1 LRWPFGME
9 DNCLRGVGLISKSFL
24 GRALAAGI
32 GVLCLLPI
40 VACGPESV
48 AYKQGR
54 QAELR
59 KDYDQ
64 AVIDYSKALQYSP
77 DNSKYLIAQ
86 KLARSRAGY
95 FHLNQ
100 GERLLAEGRKE
111 EALGEFKRA
120 YSVDPSNETAKQQ
133 LTKLA
138 KEQAKERAERE
149 KALQEAL
156 KPPEE
161 PATPLGIQLKPL
173 PSEPIAHF
181 HLSAE
186 SRKVFEALGKFADL
200 NVIFNY
206 DFQPRQITLDL
217 TNVKLA
223 DALQAAA
230 YESHVFWKVVSP
242 NTILIIPDTPTNRRE
257 YQDEVLKTV
266 HLSNPLA
273 PQDRTQISTALRQ
286 VLGLQRIID
295 NPSSNSIIIRDT
307 PDKVAAAEQV
317 IHNLDLGKAEVL
329 IDVTIM
335 EANRT
340 RMTTLGIIPATNL
353 ALVPNP
359 NVTTSTSTAN
369 GTTTSTPGILG
380 LAQTFSS
387 NDYALVLPS
396 ATADAMLTDST
407 TRVLQNPELRATDG
421 LVAKLKI
428 GSRIPYAT
436 GSFLPSFGATTGTT
450 GGLGLLSSTQ
460 FQYQDIGVNMEI
472 TPHITATGEIALHAK
487 VEILTDA
494 GSESIGGL
502 SEPIFG
508 QRSVEHDIQLQEGE
522 VSLLGGLIDR
532 ETTVSVTGIPG
543 LGDIPLLKYFFSTQE
558 HDITDDEVL
567 IMLDPHVIRLPEVP
581 SSAASVVS
589 ADTAGPNL
597 VPNPGLPQP

>member
-1 LRWPFGME
+1 M
-9 DNCLRGVGLISKSFL
+9 ISKSFA
-24 GRALAAGI
+24 GRALAGGI
-32 GVLCLLPI
+32 GVLCMLPL
-40 VACGPESV
+40 VSCSPDSV
-48 AYKQGR
+48 EYKDGR
-54 QAELR
+54 KAELR
-59 KDYDQ
+59 RDYDQ
-64 AVIDYSKALQYSP
+64 AVIDYNKALQYSP

-86 KLARSRAGY
+86 KLARSHAGY

-133 LTKLA
+133 LTKLM
-138 KEQAKERAERE
+138 KEQAKEKAERE

-257 YQDEVLKTV
+257 YQDEVLKTI

-307 PDKVAAAEQV
+307 PEKVAAAEQV

-329 IDVTIM
+329 VDVTIL
-335 EANRT
+335 EANRS

-353 ALVPNP
+353 SLTPNP
-359 NVTTSTSTAN
+359 NITTSTTTSN
-369 GTTTSTPGILG
+369 GTTTSTPGIVGLG
-380 LAQTFSS
+380 QTFSS
-387 NDYALVLPS
+387 NDFAVVLPS
-396 ATADAMLTDST
+396 ATADAMLSDST
-407 TRVLQNPELRATDG
+407 TRVLQNPQLRATDG

-532 ETTVSVTGIPG
+532 ETTNTATGIPG
-543 LGDIPLLKYFFSTQE
+543 LGDVPLLKYLFSTQE
-558 HDITDDEVL
+558 HQITDDEVL

-581 SSAASVVS
+581 SGAASVVS

-597 VPNPGLPQP
+597 APVPGLPQP

>member
-1 LRWPFGME
+1 LKA
-9 DNCLRGVGLISKSFL
+9 KSFL
-24 GRALAAGI
+24 GRGLAGGA
-32 GVLCLLPI
+32 GVLLVFTGFSCSPDS
-40 VACGPESV
+40 A
-48 AYKQGR
+48 AYKEGR
-54 QAELR
+54 KAELR

-64 AVIDYSKALQYSP
+64 AVIDYNKALQYSP
-77 DNSKYLIAQ
+77 QNSRYMIADH
-86 KLARSRAGY
+86 LARSKAGY

-100 GERLLAEGRKE
+100 GTRLLAEGRKD

-133 LTKLA
+133 LNRLA
-138 KEQAKERAERE
+138 KEQAAEKAARE

-161 PATPLGIQLKPL
+161 AATPLGIQLKAL
-173 PSEPIAHF
+173 PTEPIAHF

-200 NVIFNY
+200 NVVFNY
-206 DFQPRQITLDL
+206 DFQPRTITLDL
-217 TNVKLA
+217 TNVKLS

-230 YESHVFWKVVSP
+230 YESHVFWKAISP

-286 VLGLQRIID
+286 VLGLQRIVD

-307 PDKVAAAEQV
+307 PEKVAAAEQV
-317 IHNLDLGKAEVL
+317 IHNLDLGRAEVL
-329 IDVTIM
+329 IDVTIL
-335 EANRT
+335 EADRQ

-353 ALVPNP
+353 ALTPNP
-359 NVTTSTSTAN
+359 NITTSTTTSN

-387 NDYALVLPS
+387 NDFAVVLPS
-396 ATADAMLTDST
+396 ATADAMLSDST
-407 TRVLQNPELRATDG
+407 TRVLQNPQLRATDG
-421 LVAKLKI
+421 LIAKLKI

-436 GSFLPSFGATTGTT
+436 GSFLPSFGAATTSTTGS
-450 GGLGLLSSTQ
+450 LGLLSSTQ

-472 TPHITATGEIALHAK
+472 TPHVTASGEIALHAK

-494 GSESIGGL
+494 GNESIGGL
-502 SEPIFG
+502 SEPVFG
-508 QRSVEHDIQLQEGE
+508 QRSVEHDIQLEEGE

-532 ETTVSVTGIPG
+532 ENTNTATGIPG
-543 LGDIPLLKYFFSTQE
+543 LGDVPLLKYLFSTQE
-558 HDITDDEVL
+558 KELTDTEVL

-589 ADTAGPNL
+589 ADSSGPNL
-597 VPNPGLPQP
+597 VPTPGLPQP

>member
-1 LRWPFGME
+1 MA
-9 DNCLRGVGLISKSFL
+9 DNQQRGVGLISKSFT
-24 GRALAAGI
+24 GRVLAGGI
-32 GVLCLLPI
+32 GVLCMLPL
-40 VACGPESV
+40 VSCGPESV
-48 AYKQGR
+48 AYRAGR
-54 QAELR
+54 KAEMR
-59 KDYDQ
+59 RDYDQ

-100 GERLLAEGRKE
+100 GERLLAEGKKE

-133 LTKLA
+133 LTKLV
-138 KEQAKERAERE
+138 KEQANEKAERE

-156 KPPEE
+156 KPAEE

-242 NTILIIPDTPTNRRE
+242 NTILIVPDTPTNRRE
-257 YQDEVLKTV
+257 YQDEVLKTI

-307 PDKVAAAEQV
+307 PDKVAAAERV

-329 IDVTIM
+329 IDVTIL
-335 EANRT
+335 EANRQ

-359 NVTTSTSTAN
+359 NITTSTSTGN

-380 LAQTFSS
+380 LGQSFSS
-387 NDYALVLPS
+387 NDFALVLPS
-396 ATADAMLTDST
+396 ATANAMLSDTT

-487 VEILTDA
+487 IEILTDA

-532 ETTVSVTGIPG
+532 ETTNTATGIPG
-543 LGDIPLLKYFFSTQE
+543 LGDVPLLKYFFSTQG
-558 HDITDDEVL
+558 HQITDNEVL

-581 SSAASVVS
+581 SSGAAVVS

-597 VPNPGLPQP
+597 APVPGLPQP

>member
-1 LRWPFGME
+1 M
-9 DNCLRGVGLISKSFL
+9 ISKSSL
-24 GRALAAGI
+24 GRVLAACT
-32 GVLCLLPI
+32 GVLCLLSAI
-40 VACGPESV
+40 ACSPESA
-48 AYKQGR
+48 AYREGR
-54 QAELR
+54 KAELR

-64 AVIDYSKALQYSP
+64 AVVDYSKALQYSP

-138 KEQAKERAERE
+138 KEQATEKAERE

-200 NVIFNY
+200 NVVFNY

-217 TNVKLA
+217 TNVRLA

-230 YESHVFWKVVSP
+230 YESHVFWKVLSP

-257 YQDEVLKTV
+257 YQDEVLKTI
-266 HLSNPLA
+266 HLSNPLS

-359 NVTTSTSTAN
+359 NITTSTSTSN

-387 NDYALVLPS
+387 NDFALVLPS
-396 ATADAMLTDST
+396 ATADAMLSDTT
-407 TRVLQNPELRATDG
+407 TRVLQNPQLRATDG

-472 TPHITATGEIALHAK
+472 TPHVTATGEIALHAK
-487 VEILTDA
+487 IEILTDA

-532 ETTVSVTGIPG
+532 ESTNTAAGIPG
-543 LGDIPLLKYFFSTQE
+543 LGDVPLLKYFFSTQE

-581 SSAASVVS
+581 SSAGAVVS

-597 VPNPGLPQP
+597 PPTPGLPQP

>member
-1 LRWPFGME
+1 
-9 DNCLRGVGLISKSFL
+9 LISKSFL
-24 GRALAAGI
+24 RRALAGSL
-32 GVLCLLPI
+32 GVLWVLSN
-40 VACGPESV
+40 VACAPDSV
-48 AYKQGR
+48 AYKEGR
-54 QAELR
+54 KAELR

-64 AVIDYSKALQYSP
+64 AVIDYRKALQYQP
-77 DNSKYLIAQ
+77 ENTKYMISE
-86 KLARSRAGY
+86 KLARTHAGY
-95 FHLNQ
+95 FHMNQ
-100 GERLLAEGRKE
+100 GMRLLAEGRKD
-111 EALGEFKRA
+111 EAMGEFKRA
-120 YSVDPSNETAKQQ
+120 ASVDPSNETAKQQ
-133 LTKLA
+133 LVKLE
-138 KEQAKERAERE
+138 KEQNAEKVARG

-206 DFQPRQITLDL
+206 DFQPRNITLDL

-230 YESHVFWKVVSP
+230 YESHVFWKAVSP

-307 PDKVAAAEQV
+307 PEKVAAAEQV

-329 IDVTIM
+329 IDVTII
-335 EANRT
+335 EADRN

-353 ALVPNP
+353 SLVPNP
-359 NVTTSTSTAN
+359 NVTTSTTTSS

-380 LAQTFSS
+380 LASTFSS
-387 NDYALVLPS
+387 ADYALVLPS
-396 ATADAMLTDST
+396 STAEAMLTDST
-407 TRVLQNPELRATDG
+407 TRVLQNPQLRATDG

-436 GSFLPSFGATTGTT
+436 GSFLPSFGASTSSTGS
-450 GGLGLLSSTQ
+450 LGLLSSTQ

-472 TPHITATGEIALHAK
+472 TPHITAKGEIALHAK

-494 GSESIGGL
+494 GNESIGGL

-508 QRSVEHDIQLQEGE
+508 QRSVEHDIQLEEGE
-522 VSLLGGLIDR
+522 VSLLGGLIDK
-532 ETTVSVTGIPG
+532 ESTNGTTGIPG
-543 LGDIPLLKYFFSTQE
+543 LGDVPILKYFFSTVAKTL
-558 HDITDDEVL
+558 TDTEVM
-567 IMLDPHVIRLPEVP
+567 IMLNPHVVRLPELP
-581 SSAASVVS
+581 SNAASVVS
-589 ADTAGPNL
+589 ADSGGPSL
-597 VPNPGLPQP
+597 APTPGLPQP

>member
-1 LRWPFGME
+1 M
-9 DNCLRGVGLISKSFL
+9 
-24 GRALAAGI
+24 
-32 GVLCLLPI
+32 LCMLPTT
-40 VACGPESV
+40 ACGPESV
-48 AYKQGR
+48 AYNEGR
-54 QAELR
+54 KAELR
-59 KDYDQ
+59 RDYDQ

-138 KEQAKERAERE
+138 KEEATEKAERA

-181 HLSAE
+181 HLSAD
-186 SRKVFEALGKFADL
+186 SRKIFEALGKFADL

-230 YESHVFWKVVSP
+230 YESHVFWKVVSS
-242 NTILIIPDTPTNRRE
+242 NTVLIIPDTPTNRRE
-257 YQDEVLKTV
+257 YQDEVLKTI

-307 PDKVAAAEQV
+307 PDKVAAAEKV
-317 IHNLDLGKAEVL
+317 IRNLDLGKAEVL

-359 NVTTSTSTAN
+359 NITTSTTTSN

-380 LAQTFSS
+380 IGQPFSW
-387 NDYALVLPS
+387 NDFALVLPS
-396 ATADAMLTDST
+396 ATADAMLTDSS
-407 TRVLQNPELRATDG
+407 TRVLQNPQLRATDG
-421 LVAKLKI
+421 LIAKLKI

-472 TPHITATGEIALHAK
+472 TPHITSTGEIALHAK

-532 ETTVSVTGIPG
+532 ETTVSATGIPG
-543 LGDIPLLKYFFSTQE
+543 LGDVPLLKYLFSTQE
-558 HDITDDEVL
+558 HQITDDEVL

-581 SSAASVVS
+581 SNVAASVS

-597 VPNPGLPQP
+597 APNPGLPQP